1 MRFSNFIKFL
11 LYVKEQSM
19 IKAAPEG
26 LIAAILLSFL
36 STAGLFYVNLGG
48 AFLSAFVDGLGL
60 SREVA
65 G

>member
-1 MRFSNFIKFL
+1 
-11 LYVKEQSM
+11 M